1 MPWITINFDLTLR
14 SNALMD
20 CTGFQSLGLVMDALD
35 YNQLSL
41 RCGIERSDVTYWM
54 AVAWIT
60 EGCLGLQSTLT

>member
-14 SNALMD
+14 SNTLMD
-20 CTGFQSLGLVMDALD
+20 CTGFQSLGLLRDALD

-41 RCGIERSDVTYWM
+41 LSEIERSDVTYWM

-60 EGCLGLQSTLT
+60 YRCLGLQSTLT